1 MNLQIAKRKQT
12 KMRVAIQGVSG
23 SGKTFSSLQLAYGLS
38 SDFTRIAVIDT
49 ETMSSTLYAHLGE
62 YKVLPMIAP
71 FTPESFIDA
80 IETCEKERMDVII
93 IDSISHE
100 WEGEGGVIDI
110 HSSMLGNSFT
120 NWSKVMPRHN
130 ALIQKILNSKC
141 HIIVTMRSKHDYV
154 LTDKNG
160 KSVAEKVGMKAVQ
173 KDGIEYDFTVLFEL
187 DGQHYAKCT
196 KDRTQIF
203 STLIPYGLNENSG
216 QEMKRWCI
224 EGEGKSEADY
234 IKLIRDCT
242 TLDELKH
249 LYDVY
254 PEVRDY
260 ALEFDY
266 RVAVIKGEMPEL
278 SNKGF
283 IPNKSSLR

>member
-1 MNLQIAKRKQT
+1 MKLQIAKRNQT
-12 KMRVAIQGVSG
+12 KMRVAIQGASG
-23 SGKTFSSLQLAYGLS
+23 SGKTFSSLQLAYGLC
-38 SDFTRIAVIDT
+38 SDFSRVAVIDT
-49 ETMSSTLYAHLGE
+49 EDRSSTLYAHLGE
-62 YKVLPMIAP
+62 YRVLPICAP
-71 FTPESFIDA
+71 YTPEVFIEA
-80 IETCEKERMDVII
+80 IEKCENESIDVII

-100 WEGEGGVIDI
+100 WEGEGGVIEI
-110 HSSMLGNSFT
+110 HSSMLGNSFS

-130 ALIQKILNSKC
+130 ALIKKILNSKC
-141 HIIVTMRSKHDYV
+141 HIIVTMRSKHEYV
-154 LTDKNG
+154 LSDKNG

-203 STLIPYGLNENSG
+203 STLIPYRLTENSG

-224 EGEGKSEADY
+224 EGENKTDADY
-234 IKLIRDCT
+234 IKLIRDCI
-242 TLDELKH
+242 TLEELKH

-254 PEVRDY
+254 PEVREY

-266 RVAVIKGEMPEL
+266 RAAVIKGEMPEL

-283 IPNKSSLR
+283 IPKKPTVR

>member
-1 MNLQIAKRKQT
+1 MKLKIAKRNQT
-12 KMRVAIQGVSG
+12 KMRVAIQGASG
-23 SGKTFSSLQLAYGLS
+23 SGKTFSSLLLAYGLC
-38 SDFTRIAVIDT
+38 SDYSRVAVIDT
-49 ETMSSTLYAHLGE
+49 EERSSELYSHLGE
-62 YKVLPMIAP
+62 YKVLSINAP
-71 FTPESFIDA
+71 FTPEAYIEA
-80 IETCEKERMDVII
+80 IEVCENERMDVII
-93 IDSISHE
+93 IDSLSHE
-100 WEGEGGVIDI
+100 WEGLGGVLDI
-110 HSSMLGNSFT
+110 HANMLGNSFT
-120 NWSKVMPRHN
+120 NWSKVLPRHN
-130 ALIQKILNSKC
+130 ALVQKMLNSNC
-141 HIIVTMRSKHDYV
+141 HIIVTLRSKHEYV
-154 LTDKNG
+154 LTDRNG

-203 STLIPYGLNENSG
+203 STLIPYRLNENSG

-283 IPNKSSLR
+283 IPNKPTIR

>member
-1 MNLQIAKRKQT
+1 
-12 KMRVAIQGVSG
+12 
-23 SGKTFSSLQLAYGLS
+23 
-38 SDFTRIAVIDT
+38 
-49 ETMSSTLYAHLGE
+49 
-62 YKVLPMIAP
+62 
-71 FTPESFIDA
+71 
-80 IETCEKERMDVII
+80 
-93 IDSISHE
+93 
-100 WEGEGGVIDI
+100 
-110 HSSMLGNSFT
+110 
-120 NWSKVMPRHN
+120 MPRHN

-203 STLIPYGLNENSG
+203 STLIPYRLNENSG

-283 IPNKSSLR
+283 IPNKPTIR